1 VNKEQGH
8 YLHCTQSSLKRKK
21 SNAMKDAPAAT
32 NVHWVYR
39 RMWKRDECVEVGE
52 VRIVHEEGR
61 HLTWKKSKGKNPDV
75 ELSMV
80 GQYGKVTHVSKN
92 GESCTIDFN
101 DHCDSRRVSK
111 SPGVRTLNGKDLNC
125 TYVLELGQYLA
136 YTRPKQ
142 PKLKA
147 VHAAGAIVSP
157 RQRKI
162 PKSIVG
168 QDVGSAQRGGCGGSG
183 GGNSENRGLNTIL
196 NEPDPAIERANLDKM
211 KIVRKQVC
219 GRLLFTSFKQHTRH
233 I

>member
-1 VNKEQGH
+1 
-8 YLHCTQSSLKRKK
+8 
-21 SNAMKDAPAAT
+21 MKDAPAAP
-32 NVHWVYR
+32 NVYWVYH
-39 RMWKRDECVEVGE
+39 RMWKRDECFEVGE
-52 VRIVHEEGR
+52 MRIVHEKSR
-61 HLTWKKSKGKNPDV
+61 NLTWKDSKGKNPDV

-101 DHCDSRRVSK
+101 DRNSRRVTT
-111 SPGVRTLNGKDLNC
+111 SPGVRTLNGEDFNC

-136 YTRPKQ
+136 YIRPKQ
-142 PKLKA
+142 RIKA

-157 RQRKI
+157 RRRKI

-168 QDVGSAQRGGCGGSG
+168 QDVGSAQRGGSGGSE

-211 KIVRKQVC
+211 KIVRNQVC